1 MPGRNHSVEVQN
13 LRFEHPQLGAER
25 PKARARKLGQPFV
38 IGIGDDIEQFLDAIA
53 PDRRDDAKLGKMG
66 ADRVDYRSLLA
77 NEEMGVRWSIRQL
90 CCSGVLVSTNRIVGR
105 LTASQIASAS
115 EASFFCRLT

>member
-1 MPGRNHSVEVQN
+1 M
-13 LRFEHPQLGAER
+13 GAER
-25 PKARARKLGQPFV
+25 PKARARNLGQSFV

-77 NEEMGVRWSIRQL
+77 NEEMAYGGA
-90 CCSGVLVSTNRIVGR
+90 SGSSAALAFWPRR
-105 LTASQIASAS
+105 TASSA
-115 EASFFCRLT
+115 A